1 MNVKELE
8 VAVGAPIRPAWQRL
22 RAWVRSLPEV
32 PVTSGNVRV
41 HRSPGQTSVVA
52 ETQPALFKGAFAVR
66 ISGLQATL
74 GDGLLNGLVP
84 TINGKP
90 MDGVDASGAQGARP
104 VLDLASGPNARLRSW
119 IALKVTGSD
128 TGEIDPNDPT
138 AVQVIHTND
147 LQPGTGNQAPGTG
160 LHALAM
166 LVWTDQSAINRVRQ
180 IVYFSQQHAYRPKTA
195 SRPAQHLFW
204 SAA

>member
-66 ISGLQATL
+66 IRAQQATM
-74 GDGLLNGLVP
+74 GDGLLNGMVP
-84 TINGKP
+84 TINGTP
-90 MDGVDASGAQGARP
+90 MDGVDASGTQGPRP
-104 VLDLASGPNARLRSW
+104 VLDLSSGPNARLRSW
-119 IALKVTGSD
+119 IALQVRVTD
-128 TGEIDPNDPT
+128 AGEIDPNDPT
-138 AVQVIHTND
+138 AVQIIHTND
-147 LQPGTGNQAPGTG
+147 LTATKDG

-166 LVWTDQSAINRVRQ
+166 LVWTDPSAINRVRQ
-180 IVYFSQQHAYRPKTA
+180 IVYFNQQHAYRPKTA